1 MNKINRKNIFH
12 QCGQKE
18 GFTLIELLIGMTL
31 TTVVAGLA
39 LQALVRTQASF
50 NNDQKKVANT
60 QKMSSV
66 LEVVGREIKQ
76 AGELI
81 VESNF
86 PIIQVKS
93 LNAGADKGAS
103 IIIYRALSE
112 PVSICQDYVAN
123 TAITSLFFATDKNVP
138 TAGVD
143 NNESKQ
149 YCTVDP
155 GVAPN
160 LAISGTDTLPLK
172 QQKGWVNQRNLA
184 SNQKALGILYY
195 VPDRS
200 IQSFIYT
207 GEGAPAFTPSG
218 SLNLKIDIAS
228 FTPSKKINF
237 GDTAYLVEK
246 KEYLICGTELKVRT
260 NSVVESNDSVANP
273 ACNTPDSSDPTATL
287 ETVATNIRKMDV
299 TMTTRLVATTAD
311 PSPAKVVNSVNATFP
326 IVDSTTPSNNRGW
339 QNIQGVNIKII
350 SIDPF
355 DRNFASLSANDQAK
369 ISAEGSFY
377 PRNVLSSK

>member
-1 MNKINRKNIFH
+1 MNNHKNVFR

-31 TTVVAGLA
+31 TAVIAGLA
-39 LQALVRTQASF
+39 MQALVRTQASF
-50 NNDQKKVANT
+50 NDDQKKVANT

-112 PVSICQDYVAN
+112 PISICQDYVAS

-138 TAGVD
+138 TAGID
-143 NNESKQ
+143 NNELKP
-149 YCTVDP
+149 YCTVNP
-155 GVAPN
+155 GVSPN
-160 LAISGTDTLPLK
+160 LAISGTDTLPSK
-172 QQKGWVNQRNLA
+172 QQKGWVNQRNLT

-200 IQSFIYT
+200 IQSFVYT
-207 GEGAPAFTPSG
+207 GEAAPAFTPSG
-218 SLNLKIDIAS
+218 SLNLKIDITS

-246 KEYLICGTELKVRT
+246 KEYMICGTELKVRT
-260 NSVVESNDSVANP
+260 NSIVESNNSAANP

-287 ETVATNIRKMDV
+287 ETVATNIKKMDV
-299 TMTTRLVATTAD
+299 TMTTRLVATAAD

-326 IVDSTTPSNNRGW
+326 IVDATNHSNDRGW
-339 QNIQGVNIKII
+339 QNIQGVNINII

-355 DRNFASLSANDQAK
+355 NRDFASLSATEKAK